1 MPSELQTSADKA
13 KFTLKNFIA
22 LFVPGIGL
30 TIGKVT
36 CIIRTLKASTSF
48 PVLHVDK
55 DSSKLPGITEVG
67 ILVFNGDI
75 EESDHP
81 PRIYK
86 ETGRYIWCNRREC
99 ILVLNGEA
107 DNSRFVMTEDDHRFS
122 SERLPALIAA
132 ESKRAKQEKKEK
144 HEEIAKIKAGDP
156 KDMTV
161 ILLREV
167 LMEIGVSF
175 KSSESKA
182 NLIEKV
188 TQASQMQND
197 TCDDNGLVTV
207 TSTDSLNLHT
217 EELREVPENSISSLF
232 FHKNNALSSSSG
244 TLLRA
249 RGKITLDTQ
258 ELNVHEH
265 LIIYFG
271 FDLKRKIIVLLH
283 LLFLLPIMA
292 VRCSQT

>member
-1 MPSELQTSADKA
+1 
-13 KFTLKNFIA
+13 
-22 LFVPGIGL
+22 
-30 TIGKVT
+30 
-36 CIIRTLKASTSF
+36 
-48 PVLHVDK
+48 
-55 DSSKLPGITEVG
+55 
-67 ILVFNGDI
+67 
-75 EESDHP
+75 
-81 PRIYK
+81 
-86 ETGRYIWCNRREC
+86 
-99 ILVLNGEA
+99 
-107 DNSRFVMTEDDHRFS
+107 
-122 SERLPALIAA
+122 
-132 ESKRAKQEKKEK
+132 
-144 HEEIAKIKAGDP
+144 
-156 KDMTV
+156 MTV

-167 LMEIGVSF
+167 LMEMGVSF

-188 TQASQMQND
+188 TQARQMQND

-265 LIIYFG
+265 LIIYFD
-271 FDLKRKIIVLLH
+271 FDLKRKIILLLH
-283 LLFLLPIMA
+283 LLFLLSIMA
-292 VRCSQT
+292 VRCSQTSNILTLVHLLLSCSLLICFDGLALGLLCIGSPEPIERNPFNCVRLSSVSELSRIQSILSINSILREKKISASFQF

>member
-1 MPSELQTSADKA
+1 MP
-13 KFTLKNFIA
+13 
-22 LFVPGIGL
+22 L
-30 TIGKVT
+30 T
-36 CIIRTLKASTSF
+36 
-48 PVLHVDK
+48 
-55 DSSKLPGITEVG
+55 
-67 ILVFNGDI
+67 
-75 EESDHP
+75 EE
-81 PRIYK
+81 
-86 ETGRYIWCNRREC
+86 
-99 ILVLNGEA
+99 
-107 DNSRFVMTEDDHRFS
+107 DHRFI

-132 ESKRAKQEKKEK
+132 ESKPAKQEEKEK
-144 HEEIAKIKAGDP
+144 HKKIAKIKAGDP

-188 TQASQMQND
+188 TQARQMQNG

-265 LIIYFG
+265 LIIYFD
-271 FDLKRKIIVLLH
+271 FLSKEQDNFIVAFTISPFYHSSKMLPNVQYTNARSPLT
-283 LLFLLPIMA
+283 LLFTVNCP
-292 VRCSQT
+292 R

>member
-1 MPSELQTSADKA
+1 MCQSSGRLSRWLSTSRCDIYDSIESRLNSEKEE
-13 KFTLKNFIA
+13 FTLKDFIA

-36 CIIRTLKASTSF
+36 RIIRTLKASTSF
-48 PVLHVDK
+48 PVLHVNK

-67 ILVFNGDI
+67 ILVFNGDN
-75 EESDHP
+75 EESDHT
-81 PRIYK
+81 PRVYK

-107 DNSRFVMTEDDHRFS
+107 DNSRFVMTEDDDRFI

-132 ESKRAKQEKKEK
+132 ESKRAKQEEKEK
-144 HEEIAKIKAGDP
+144 HEKIAKIKAGDP

-161 ILLREV
+161 ILLRKV
-167 LMEIGVSF
+167 LMEMGVSF

-188 TQASQMQND
+188 TQARQMQND

-232 FHKNNALSSSSG
+232 PQEQCFVIFKRY
-244 TLLRA
+244 TLKSVGQDNSRHSKTKCT
-249 RGKITLDTQ
+249 RTSD
-258 ELNVHEH
+258 
-265 LIIYFG
+265 Y
-271 FDLKRKIIVLLH
+271 LL
-283 LLFLLPIMA
+283 
-292 VRCSQT
+292 